1 MVLPRVGVG
10 GLLHGA
16 YNYTGCHPR
25 QVVFRRRSIRGNGQ
39 LAHCVSRPS
48 PTRSASEYHSPA
60 VPYHTPTRG
69 SLSTPY
75 RFPFTG
81 TTDIIPNQRFWARS
95 VLGGF
100 ASRSFSSFFARFS
113 LVGNTVRL
121 CFCTV
126 HLSCLAHP
134 LAFRPLI
141 DFRSF
146 RPSLENGLPLAFKG
160 CRKQQKSIKLGH
172 CSRYHLPRS
181 RSFVYLRQS
190 TGHTWSLDLSPQA
203 EHRDARPRA

>member
-16 YNYTGCHPR
+16 YNYTGCYPR

-81 TTDIIPNQRFWARS
+81 TTDIIPNQSGFAGGWECAWRFASQLEATNSPLSIGPDTVRQWRWERPSHSLAFRRFCD
-95 VLGGF
+95 LRGF
-100 ASRSFSSFFARFS
+100 ASLVFHCRRLDFKFAAKRCKSQKVGHFTVPASRGRAPAATCDNQPDASVSSDYR
-113 LVGNTVRL
+113 
-121 CFCTV
+121 
-126 HLSCLAHP
+126 H
-134 LAFRPLI
+134 
-141 DFRSF
+141 D
-146 RPSLENGLPLAFKG
+146 
-160 CRKQQKSIKLGH
+160 QQ
-172 CSRYHLPRS
+172 R
-181 RSFVYLRQS
+181 
-190 TGHTWSLDLSPQA
+190 
-203 EHRDARPRA
+203 